1 MKRYIALG
9 WCAFLSLMVATE
21 CLAAQ
26 YTGRV
31 TDANGLPL
39 PFVSVYV
46 KDNPYVGTVTADDG
60 TFTLDIPAEDRAGEL
75 VFSFI
80 GFRTVEMPL
89 PGLRTDTPVA
99 VTLEEQ
105 PILLDGTEVS
115 AKISRKE
122 SRKIKQAVLTR
133 FVERMRHDFPQER
146 TARYHVISWYQGA
159 QDDRQLLRHEMIG
172 TVEEYPKG
180 GTRDNDSIVVVP
192 EQVREHT
199 TDEVELG
206 YDKLNELAAAELAKQ
221 AKKQKKGKKSNIP
234 VFEKVDLDEQML
246 TMHRYL
252 WGGYTGSMAD
262 MINVKKPN
270 KWDYT
275 SIGDLNVL
283 TYTEKRNYIGI
294 IKIELQVFFYVNPAT
309 LSIEKIAQSLEGE
322 LHIPFGYKLTDEQLE
337 LVNLL
342 QMQTDTLEKY
352 RAKHVYMDVKRNVF
366 LRLSDGNRVVKEKNL
381 DVKASIADRKGKQLN
396 YNAQAKLLVT
406 GEPEITTPSD
416 SLREAE

>member
-1 MKRYIALG
+1 MKRYITRG
-9 WCAFLSLMVATE
+9 WCLFLSLVM
-21 CLAAQ
+21 AAGCMAGR

-31 TDANGLPL
+31 TDANGAPL

-60 TFTLDIPAEDRAGEL
+60 TFTLDIPAEDGAGEL

-89 PGLRTDTPVA
+89 PGLREDTPVA
-99 VTLEEQ
+99 VTLVEQ

-122 SRKIKQAVLTR
+122 SRKIKKAVLAR
-133 FVERMRHDFPQER
+133 FVERMRQDFPQDR
-146 TARYHVISWYQGA
+146 TAQYRVISWYQGA
-159 QDDRQLLRHEMIG
+159 QDDRRLLRHEMIG
-172 TVEEYPKG
+172 TVEEYPKTG
-180 GTRDNDSIVVVP
+180 QRANDSIVVKP
-192 EQVREHT
+192 ENIKEFT

-221 AKKQKKGKKSNIP
+221 AKKQKKGKKDDAP
-234 VFEKVDLDEQML
+234 AFKKVDLDEQML
-246 TMHRYL
+246 KMHRYL

-262 MINVKKPN
+262 MIDANKPN
-270 KWDYT
+270 KWDYAT
-275 SIGDLNVL
+275 IGNQNVL
-283 TYTEKRNYIGI
+283 TFTEKRNFIGI
-294 IKIELQVFFYVNPAT
+294 VKVELQIFFYVDPAT

-322 LHIPFGYKLTDEQLE
+322 LHIPFGYKLTEEQLE

-366 LRLSDGNRVVKEKNL
+366 FRLSDGNRVVKEKNL
-381 DVKASIADRKGKQLN
+381 DVQASVADRKDQRLN

-406 GEPEITTPSD
+406 GEPEIPAPSN
-416 SLREAE
+416 SPREGE

>member
-60 TFTLDIPAEDRAGEL
+60 TFTLDIPAEDGAGEL

-172 TVEEYPKG
+172 TVEEYPKA

-221 AKKQKKGKKSNIP
+221 AKKQKKGKK
-234 VFEKVDLDEQML
+234 
-246 TMHRYL
+246 
-252 WGGYTGSMAD
+252 A
-262 MINVKKPN
+262 
-270 KWDYT
+270 T
-275 SIGDLNVL
+275 SRCS
-283 TYTEKRNYIGI
+283 KRW
-294 IKIELQVFFYVNPAT
+294 T
-309 LSIEKIAQSLEGE
+309 W
-322 LHIPFGYKLTDEQLE
+322 T
-337 LVNLL
+337 
-342 QMQTDTLEKY
+342 
-352 RAKHVYMDVKRNVF
+352 
-366 LRLSDGNRVVKEKNL
+366 NRC
-381 DVKASIADRKGKQLN
+381 
-396 YNAQAKLLVT
+396 
-406 GEPEITTPSD
+406 
-416 SLREAE
+416 